1 MPDQKI
7 LSRKIFLSTI
17 LLRESQILRLSKMYP
32 KSLDKELRINI
43 RQKWNEK
50 RLGMNLKEINMTI

>member
-1 MPDQKI
+1 MSDQKI

-17 LLRESQILRLSKMYP
+17 LLRESQTLRLSKTYH

-43 RQKWNEK
+43 QQKWNEK
-50 RLGMNLKEINMTI
+50 RLGMNLKEINMII